1 MPGLTRQRLADYRR
15 ETFRLEPAKRL
26 RTKEH
31 AIAYVNE
38 RGFISFWPIKGVVI
52 PSLWAAAAG
61 DRPVP
66 DEHDDPG
73 HITWGW
79 KDELLDK
86 RVWYYARVLR
96 KRNSMISLD
105 VLPYFYA
112 LSPNY
117 GEPDEDYL
125 MQYEQGLL
133 TVESKQVYEAL
144 LTEGPLDTISLRK
157 AARLSSPESTSRFN
171 RALETLQ
178 FEFKILPT
186 RVSEA
191 GAWNYAFVYDL
202 THRYYPGLVDE
213 AGKIREPDARLKLLL
228 QYFKSVGAAA
238 RSEAMKIFGWRPPEF
253 DRTLKSLME
262 IGELVD
268 EVDLEGEKVA
278 HIALPEL
285 IIPAG

>member
-1 MPGLTRQRLADYRR
+1 MPTLTSQRLTEYRQW
-15 ETFRLEPAKRL
+15 TFRLDPSRRL
-26 RTKEH
+26 RSREE
-31 AIAYVNE
+31 AIEFVNE

-73 HITWGW
+73 HVTWGW

-117 GEPDEDYL
+117 GEPDEDYRL
-125 MQYEQGLL
+125 QYEQGLL

-157 AARLSSPESTSRFN
+157 TARLSNPESTSRFN

-178 FEFKILPT
+178 VEFKILPT

-191 GAWNYAFVYDL
+191 GAWSYAFVYDL
-202 THRYYPGLVDE
+202 THRYFPGLVE
-213 AGKIREPDARLKLLL
+213 ESGKIREPEARLKLLTL
-228 QYFKSVGAAA
+228 YFKSVGAVTRVEAA
-238 RSEAMKIFGWRPPEF
+238 KTFGWRALEF
-253 DRTLKSLME
+253 DRTLKTLIDRGDLIE
-262 IGELVD
+262 DVHIDD
-268 EVDLEGEKVA
+268 EKTPL
-278 HIALPEL
+278 IALKEL
-285 IIPAG
+285 S